1 LFLTISRCSSLH
13 FLLTN
18 VAIKKSERDWQF
30 RATIFHGLC
39 REKKYRGF
47 NWWSRSCI
55 QKILVIAISPTP
67 VAFLRFL
74 VLCLNSHQLLWP
86 LSSLLPLIY
95 QLLFCSVFGSFSE
108 ALFGAPGRLRVDS
121 GSALG
126 RFRVGSGWF
135 PGGLWVVS
143 GSIPGPLRL
152 VSGFS
157 PAGFRVVCNYVFLK
171 FIQNTFL
178 VVSAVFTFLE
188 KPKQHLSLL
197 F

>member
-1 LFLTISRCSSLH
+1 VIGNSVQPSS
-13 FLLTN
+13 T
-18 VAIKKSERDWQF
+18 VCAAKRSTADIE
-30 RATIFHGLC
+30 
-39 REKKYRGF
+39 F

-55 QKILVIAISPTP
+55 KKILVIAIPPTP
-67 VAFLRFL
+67 VALLRFL

-108 ALFGAPGRLRVDS
+108 ALFGAPDRLRVDS

-152 VSGFS
+152 VSGLYVIMFS
-157 PAGFRVVCNYVFLK
+157 
-171 FIQNTFL
+171 
-178 VVSAVFTFLE
+178 
-188 KPKQHLSLL
+188 
-197 F
+197 